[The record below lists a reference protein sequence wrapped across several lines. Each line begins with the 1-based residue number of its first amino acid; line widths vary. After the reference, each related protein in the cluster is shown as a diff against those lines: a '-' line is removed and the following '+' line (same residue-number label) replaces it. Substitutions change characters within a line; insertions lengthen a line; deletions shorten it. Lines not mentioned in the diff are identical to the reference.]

1 MATFQFELVSP
12 ARLVHSGEVEEVIVP
27 GDEGEFGVFADH
39 APFVSTLKPG
49 ILTIKSGSEQKRL
62 YVRDGFAEVNP
73 KGLTV
78 LAEIAVP
85 LEEVSASDMANEIED
100 AEKALA
106 EAKEGPERDK
116 AARRLEQMKSVAVQ
130 LGAAGATRH

>member
-1 MATFQFELVSP
+1 MATFPFELASP
-12 ARLVHSGEVEEVIVP
+12 SRLVHSGEVDEVIVP
-27 GDEGEFGVFADH
+27 GDEGEFGVFAQH

-49 ILTIKSGSEQKRL
+49 ILTIKAGSEHKRL

-78 LAEIAVP
+78 LAEVAVP
-85 LEEVSASDMANEIED
+85 VEEVSASDMQSEIED

-106 EAKEGPERDK
+106 GAQEGPERDK
-116 AARRLEQMKSVAVQ
+116 AARRVAQMRAVAVE
-130 LGAAGATRH
+130 LGAAGATKH

>member
-12 ARLVHSGEVEEVIVP
+12 SRLVHSGAVDEVIVP
-27 GDEGEFGVFADH
+27 GSEGEFGVFAQH
-39 APFVSTLKPG
+39 APFVATLKPG
-49 ILTIKSGSEQKRL
+49 ILTIRSGNEQKRL

-78 LAEIAVP
+78 LAEVAVP
-85 LEEVSASDMANEIED
+85 VEEVSAADMTSEIEE
-100 AEKALA
+100 AERALA

-116 AARRLEQMKSVAVQ
+116 ATRRLEQMKVVAAE
-130 LGAAGATRH
+130 LGAAGSTKH